1 MKSRQFNKVK
11 PYCYILTR
19 ILDGKKYFGL
29 RYRNVKLRKTPKEDF
44 GKFYFSSHKLFKK
57 EFKKNPNNFKITLHA
72 TFDKIE
78 ESIKYEVKYNKTNT
92 IKSKVWVNRAA
103 YPQIQPTTKT
113 KKLASQ
119 RQKGFGNSFYGKKH
133 SSIFL
138 EEKSESMKGKNNP
151 MYGKTHTKKVK
162 KLLANLSKG
171 KKRSEESI
179 AKQLNSRKGYRHSK
193 KTKAKMSKSQ
203 SGKNHPFWGKKHSVK
218 TKKKMSE
225 WQLGKPKPWLK
236 GRIPWN
242 KK

>member
-1 MKSRQFNKVK
+1 M
-11 PYCYILTR
+11 
-19 ILDGKKYFGL
+19 
-29 RYRNVKLRKTPKEDF
+29 E
-44 GKFYFSSHKLFKK
+44 
-57 EFKKNPNNFKITLHA
+57 
-72 TFDKIE
+72 
-78 ESIKYEVKYNKTNT
+78 
-92 IKSKVWVNRAA
+92 
-103 YPQIQPTTKT
+103 
-113 KKLASQ
+113 
-119 RQKGFGNSFYGKKH
+119 
-133 SSIFL
+133 
-138 EEKSESMKGKNNP
+138 KNNEP
-151 MYGKTHTKKVK
+151 NTEYRIIK
-162 KLLANLSKG
+162 KLLSSIKKILLFKIIFIHVIIRLNGIKKDISPIDW